1 MVTNLRPAVR
11 VTRSPRDPLRALADP
26 VPVDRRP
33 AGHRL
38 VPGALAGPAGLG
50 PTVGFSELCQRV
62 AAAGASSDHVV
73 GQGEGLDSAN
83 AVERELDGVAS
94 TAS

>member
-11 VTRSPRDPLRALADP
+11 VTRSPRHPLRALADP
-26 VPVDRRP
+26 LPVDRRP

-38 VPGALAGPAGLG
+38 VPGALAGPAGSA
-50 PTVGFSELCQRV
+50 PSAGFAELCQRV
-62 AAAGASSDHVV
+62 AAAAGSSDDVV
-73 GQGEGLDSAN
+73 GQGGGSESATPS
-83 AVERELDGVAS
+83 VSTTDGVTS